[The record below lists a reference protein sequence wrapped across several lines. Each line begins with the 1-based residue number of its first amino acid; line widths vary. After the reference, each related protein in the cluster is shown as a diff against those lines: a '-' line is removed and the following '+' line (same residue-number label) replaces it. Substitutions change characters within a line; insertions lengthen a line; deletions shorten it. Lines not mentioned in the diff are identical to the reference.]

1 MYTADLEQSD
11 SFIHANNIMKKGTK
25 RLFKSLLIILLVA
38 IITASFTACN
48 KAETEHF
55 YVYGT
60 FLEVTSQDKNG
71 INDVYDFVAS
81 LEDILSP
88 TAEGSDIYKINHSEA
103 GTPVKCHSETME
115 IMKTA
120 EDIYTASGGAY
131 DPSVYPLVRLWNFSS
146 DRYLI
151 YTDIPS
157 DEQILETKKLT
168 GLEKSFKIDY
178 ENNEITKLADG
189 AMLDFGGVAKGYVA
203 EKSMSKI
210 SGESLINLGGN
221 IAGKGKEYTI
231 GIANPSR
238 EDRTFSTS
246 YFAKVVILDGETI
259 ATSGDYERY
268 YEMDGVYYNHIIN
281 PYTGRPQDTA
291 DGVVSCSVISESG
304 AVGDAVATAVIVLGK
319 EKGKE
324 LIESLGLKAVIID
337 SSFNAE
343 AINITIN

>member
-1 MYTADLEQSD
+1 M
-11 SFIHANNIMKKGTK
+11 NKGTK
-25 RLFKSLLIILLVA
+25 RILRSLLIILLVA
-38 IITASFTACN
+38 AITASFTACN

-60 FLEVTSQDKNG
+60 FLEVTSSDKDG
-71 INDVYDFVAS
+71 IDKVYDYVSS

-88 TAEGSDIYKINHSEA
+88 TAEGSDIYKINHSAA
-103 GTPVKCHSETME
+103 GVPVKCQAETME

-120 EDIYTASGGAY
+120 EEIYIASDGAY

-151 YTDIPS
+151 YSDIPS
-157 DEQILETKKLT
+157 QEEIDKTKELT
-168 GLEKSFKIDY
+168 GLNKAFKIDY
-178 ENNEITKLADG
+178 ENSEITKLIDG

-221 IAGKGKEYTI
+221 IAGKGRQYTI

-238 EDRTFSTS
+238 EDRTFKTS
-246 YFAKVVILDGETI
+246 YFAKITLNDGETI

-268 YEMDGVYYNHIIN
+268 YEKDGVYYNHIIS
-281 PYTGRPQDTA
+281 PYSGRPQDTS
-291 DGVVSCSVISESG
+291 DGVVSCSIISKEG
-304 AVGDAVATAVIVLGK
+304 AIGDAVATAVIVLGK

-324 LIESLGLKAVIID
+324 LVNKLNLKAVIID
-337 SSFNAE
+337 SSFNCE
-343 AINITIN
+343 TVNVEPIS